1 MINKGKIGHGRQNV
15 SLAHPDYTLY
25 LVTERHLLRNISIEK
40 AVEQAILGGVTI
52 VQLREKDVSTL
63 EFYNIALKVKGITDK
78 YNIPLII
85 NDRLD
90 IALAVDAAG
99 LHVGQTDMPAK
110 VARTLLG
117 RDKILGVSATTLNE
131 ALQAEEDGADYIGV
145 GAVFV
150 TDTKK
155 DAKYVGIQQLKN
167 ITGRVSIPV
176 VAIGGIN
183 EDNAGMLEG
192 TGIKGIAVV
201 SAIMGK
207 ENVKKASEDLKRKLA
222 FIR

>member
-1 MINKGKIGHGRQNV
+1 M
-15 SLAHPDYTLY
+15 
-25 LVTERHLLRNISIEK
+25 SIEET
-40 AVEQAILGGVTI
+40 VEQAILGGVTI
-52 VQLREKDVSTL
+52 VQLREKDISTL
-63 EFYNIALKVKGITDK
+63 EFYNTAIRVKSVTDK

-90 IALAVDAAG
+90 IAMAVDAAG
-99 LHVGQTDMPAK
+99 LHVGQDDMPAR

-117 RDKILGVSATTLNE
+117 KGKILGVSARTIDE
-131 ALQAEEDGADYIGV
+131 ALSAEEDRADYIGV
-145 GAVFV
+145 GAVFP

-155 DAKYVGIQQLKN
+155 DAKQVDFNKLKA
-167 ITGRVSIPV
+167 ITGAVSIPV

-183 EDNAGMLEG
+183 KENAGMLEG

-207 ENVKKASEDLKRKLA
+207 EDIRKASMDLKSKLV
-222 FIR
+222 FIKRP